1 MVNNFRVLT
10 VLLSVMFVAVSCDD
24 SLDEVQQDIQIVKR
38 ERLLE
43 KVQILTKEAIKQ
55 VYTFTYDKDNILS
68 SFSIPDS
75 EPISLEYDDDGTL
88 SNFEKVVD
96 DIFFSDLIF
105 KNPYSSEFE
114 SFELLVKDRDK
125 KTNNPTVVKMILV
138 ATDKTVKDIDVEIK
152 YDNSANI
159 YRPYLR
165 AGGIVEAAEQHS
177 SMEGRVVYFTNGFL
191 PINNPI
197 SIMFKTKEGKL
208 ERMYSVQYKYDDKL
222 RVTESVVTYFDMTTE
237 KTPAPVVTTVLY
249 DYLKEIEN

>member
-105 KNPYSSEFE
+105 KNPYNQFVI
-114 SFELLVKDRDK
+114 LDVDVKDRDK
-125 KTNNPTVVKMILV
+125 KTNNPTVVKMILE
-138 ATDKTVKDIDVEIK
+138 ATDKTVKIIDVEII

-159 YRPYLR
+159 YKPYLR

-177 SMEGRVVYFTNGFL
+177 SMEGRSVYFTNEFL
-191 PINNPI
+191 PINNPVNI
-197 SIMFKTKEGKL
+197 TFKTKEGNL
-208 ERMYSVQYKYDDKL
+208 EHMYSVQYKYDDKL
-222 RVTESVVTYFDMTTE
+222 RVTESVVTYFDMTTD